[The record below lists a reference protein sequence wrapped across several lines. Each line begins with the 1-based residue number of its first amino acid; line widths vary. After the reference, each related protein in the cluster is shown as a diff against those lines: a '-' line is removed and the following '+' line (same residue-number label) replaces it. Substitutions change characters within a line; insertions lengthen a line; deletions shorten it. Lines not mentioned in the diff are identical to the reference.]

1 MLKLTPIVVSI
12 DDLLLDPNN
21 PRLVTDLNAEL
32 NVPDDQFVDR
42 QDALLRRFDA
52 NSAQSNEE
60 EFFKVDDLKAS
71 MREIGYV
78 GIDRIVVR
86 PLSNGKYVV
95 LEGNRRTATIKLLRA
110 SHRAA
115 ALPDDPNRLADSIVE
130 SFETLEIMA
139 LQMDGLSKEQLES
152 CVSIILGL
160 RHYGSLLEW
169 APLPKA
175 FNMYHNYMHI
185 EPKLETFRVEQSR
198 IKEVAIRL
206 SIRQSE
212 VRQALKTYIT
222 YLDLSDD
229 FDINPE
235 NYSLI
240 QAAITN
246 RKISATS
253 YLGIDEQ
260 TWKLDEPSKQK
271 LNRLCQFANRRTLDK
286 GHVIVRDP
294 KQFTLVGELVN
305 KRFTGSTEA
314 IRTFAESLLNQVE
327 AGEIDH
333 ETGELVLNLESAVDA
348 LKQFEANTKWVTAI
362 SQLLTKQE
370 SELKISDYQ
379 GIGNDLLQKEHV
391 DSILS
396 KLRPIFRI

>member
-1 MLKLTPIVVSI
+1 M
-12 DDLLLDPNN
+12 
-21 PRLVTDLNAEL
+21 TDLNAEL
-32 NVPDDQFVDR
+32 NVPDDQFVDK

-52 NSAQSNEE
+52 NSAQSNDE

-95 LEGNRRTATIKLLRA
+95 LEGNRRTATIKLLRD

-115 ALPDDPNRLADSIVE
+115 APRRSNRLADSIVE
-130 SFETLEIMA
+130 SFETLEVMA
-139 LQMDGLSKEQLES
+139 LQMEGLSKEQLES

-169 APLPKA
+169 DPLPKA

-185 EPKLETFRVEQSR
+185 EPKLETFRVEQAR

-212 VRQALKTYIT
+212 VRQALKTYIA

-235 NYSLI
+235 SYSLI

-286 GHVIVRDP
+286 RHVIVRDP
-294 KQFTLVGELVN
+294 KQFKLVGELVN

-333 ETGELVLNLESAVDA
+333 ENGELVLSLESAVDA

-370 SELKISDYQ
+370 GELKISDYQ
-379 GIGNDLLQKEHV
+379 GIGNDLLQKKM
-391 DSILS
+391 LTQY
-396 KLRPIFRI
+396 